1 MCISTKLMDER
12 IEISLLLDYYGALLT
27 EKQTYIM
34 NLYYNEDFSL
44 AEISEHTNT
53 SRQAIYDLIKRCN
66 KLLLDYE
73 LKLKV
78 MQKNMQLANVKRNI
92 LIELE
97 KLEENCDENQMKIV
111 DCIKT
116 QLIDNI

>member
-1 MCISTKLMDER
+1 MHGSAKLMDEK
-12 IEISLLLDYYGALLT
+12 IEISLLLDYYGILLT
-27 EKQTYIM
+27 EKQRYIM

-66 KLLLDYE
+66 KLILDYE
-73 LKLKV
+73 SKLKI
-78 MQKNMQLANVKRNI
+78 MEKNIQLANVKKGI

-97 KLEENCDENQMKIV
+97 KLEKSCDVKNAEIV
-111 DCIKT
+111 NCIKT